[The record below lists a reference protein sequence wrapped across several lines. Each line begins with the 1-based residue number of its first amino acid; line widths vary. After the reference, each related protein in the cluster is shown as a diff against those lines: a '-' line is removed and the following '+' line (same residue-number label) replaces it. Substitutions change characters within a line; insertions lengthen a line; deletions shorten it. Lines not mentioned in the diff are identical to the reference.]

1 MFLSQWT
8 VKYEQIG
15 SNYIYRPANWDPD
28 IDSFFPLSVHYQ
40 TDTLQFVEYIEI
52 PSFTCLSQH
61 QRMYAIQPAVED
73 YQTNNFICRNRLAIR
88 KGIDGARLHTRIA
101 LAGKPPTIGRRRF
114 FGALS
119 RATPPG
125 TGNAFV
131 ADPVASVGSARPSQR
146 AQRVGLACDS
156 WLKAKVLEGVWGNT
170 LRWALLR
177 GKETHKGALC
187 LCVCLGNLV
196 KLRRAG
202 DRALQLLLFNEESLV
217 SASHQLALITVPA
230 LCTHRPSLLPI
241 EWLSEASGLAQR
253 GGQLP
258 LRAGK
263 LMSPNSVI

>member
-52 PSFTCLSQH
+52 PSFTCLSRQFGDNTH
-61 QRMYAIQPAVED
+61 RASENPFVKELTAQD
-73 YQTNNFICRNRLAIR
+73 YT
-88 KGIDGARLHTRIA
+88 
-101 LAGKPPTIGRRRF
+101 GKPPTIGRRRF